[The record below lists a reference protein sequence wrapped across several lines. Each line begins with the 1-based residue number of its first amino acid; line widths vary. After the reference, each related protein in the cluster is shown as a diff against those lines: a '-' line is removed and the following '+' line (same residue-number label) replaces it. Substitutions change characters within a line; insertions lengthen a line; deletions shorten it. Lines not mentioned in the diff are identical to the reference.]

1 MRNQKGLQPLQY
13 LHPFTNYELMDCY
26 RTWWQSSYGNPP
38 NSQATIIAA
47 AFAEHV
53 LDLVAKRNFAE
64 HVLDLLAEQNAKQ
77 SVEEPNANV

>member
-1 MRNQKGLQPLQY
+1 MPNQKALQPMQCLRT
-13 LHPFTNYELMDCY
+13 FTNYELMDCY

-53 LDLVAKRNFAE
+53 LS
-64 HVLDLLAEQNAKQ
+64 LAVQPPADMGEVTSND
-77 SVEEPNANV
+77 

>member
-53 LDLVAKRNFAE
+53 LDLVA
-64 HVLDLLAEQNAKQ
+64 EQNAKQ
-77 SVEEPNANV
+77 SVEEPNANA

>member
-1 MRNQKGLQPLQY
+1 MPNQKALQPMQCLRT
-13 LHPFTNYELMDCY
+13 FTNYELMDCY

-53 LDLVAKRNFAE
+53 I
-64 HVLDLLAEQNAKQ
+64 DLLTNQAD
-77 SVEEPNANV
+77 EEPDGNP